1 MNLKD
6 KNIRIA
12 LAEKYLAAETSVKE
26 EIELAA
32 YYSSH
37 RPDEDE
43 KVFAAMLFAISGDYL
58 LSDEGADEFDRIAAS
73 GATRP
78 KRRVFRWVSGIAAAA
93 AVTFAIILPIRKS
106 EPQISPLVI
115 YEGISSLIKMNPE
128 IVESVNA
135 IPQGNKVLVTVNL
148 KNGDERIFLLSYD
161 EQKGTTSFSAYN
173 NQ

>member
-1 MNLKD
+1 MNLED
-6 KNIRIA
+6 KNIRKA
-12 LAEKYLAAETSVKE
+12 LAEKYLSAETSVE
-26 EIELAA
+26 EE
-32 YYSSH
+32 
-37 RPDEDE
+37 R
-43 KVFAAMLFAISGDYL
+43 AMLSATSGDYL
-58 LSDEGADEFDRIAAS
+58 LSDEGADEFDKIAAS

-78 KRRVFRWVSGIAAAA
+78 KRRLFRWVSGIAAAA

-135 IPQGNKVLVTVNL
+135 IPKGNKVLVTVNL
-148 KNGDERIFLLSYD
+148 KNGDERKFLLSYD

>member
-43 KVFAAMLFAISGDYL
+43 KVFAAMLSGDYL
-58 LSDEGADEFDRIAAS
+58 LSDEGADEFDKIAAS

-148 KNGDERIFLLSYD
+148 KNGDKRKFLLSYD
-161 EQKGTTSFSAYN
+161 EQKGTTSFSVYN

>member
-12 LAEKYLAAETSVKE
+12 LAEKYLDAETSVKE

-43 KVFAAMLFAISGDYL
+43 KVFAAMLSATSGDYL
-58 LSDEGADEFDRIAAS
+58 LSDEGADEFDKIAAS

-135 IPQGNKVLVTVNL
+135 IPQGNKVLEKKKK
-148 KNGDERIFLLSYD
+148 KNGDERKFLLSYD

>member
-43 KVFAAMLFAISGDYL
+43 KVFAAMLSAISGDYL

-93 AVTFAIILPIRKS
+93 AATFAIILPIRKS

-148 KNGDERIFLLSYD
+148 KNGDERKFLLSYD